1 MTLPQFNA
9 EASLY
14 KTRGSYRTS
23 AGHPNSAG
31 RQTVVPQ
38 LRANCDQFDAL
49 RQYYEGIGEYGWA
62 EFFRAAYD
70 GCMTAGMHP

>member
-23 AGHPNSAG
+23 AGHSDSAG
-31 RQTVVPQ
+31 RETVVPQ
-38 LRANCDQFDAL
+38 LRADCEQLWNL
-49 RQYYEGIGEYGWA
+49 HTYYLGQGEYGWA
-62 EFFRAAYD
+62 EYFRAAYD